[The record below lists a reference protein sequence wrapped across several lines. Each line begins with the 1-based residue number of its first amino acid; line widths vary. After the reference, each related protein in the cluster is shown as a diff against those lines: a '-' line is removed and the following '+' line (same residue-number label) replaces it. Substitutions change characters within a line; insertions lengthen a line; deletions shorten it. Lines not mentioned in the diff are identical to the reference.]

1 MTLSWFCHQLNEVMS
16 IKSHVDAVFE
26 NLTLLQTG
34 KLIYKTDIV
43 NCVVT
48 VVYVSPFIL

>member
-1 MTLSWFCHQLNEVMS
+1 MIPSWFSHQLNEAMS
-16 IKSHVDAVFE
+16 IKSHVAAVLE

-48 VVYVSPFIL
+48 VVYVFPFIL